1 MKKKIFLILAIV
13 LTTVVAVYAVVLIVI
28 DRASPW
34 TLMYLYGKFG
44 VEEPNKPLITEEIF
58 PFTLVYELNG
68 KRIIIEDKMLCK
80 YTGSEWYGQE
90 EGKSRTWAMEL
101 ESGGDSIVLWEGK
114 NSQGE
119 RQRIIGGVEP
129 EYYMDDVNDDYIYE
143 LPDKDDFLYPGM
155 TEEEYRNSYII
166 LETIDS
172 DGGIEEDAIVTKRA
186 LSKYGINIL
195 SWKCRSPIKNSFD

>member
-1 MKKKIFLILAIV
+1 MA
-13 LTTVVAVYAVVLIVI
+13 AYAVTMIVI

-44 VEEPNKPLITEEIF
+44 VADPKKPLITEEIF

-68 KRIIIEDKMLCK
+68 RRIIIEDKMICK
-80 YTGSEWYGQE
+80 YIGSEWHGQE
-90 EGKSRTWAMEL
+90 DGKSRTWAMEL

-129 EYYMDDVNDDYIYE
+129 EYYMDDVNDDYKYE
-143 LPDKDDFLYPGM
+143 LPDKEDFLYPGM
-155 TEEEYRNSYII
+155 TEEEYRYSYLI
-166 LETIDS
+166 LETTDS
-172 DGGIEEDAIVTKRA
+172 DGGIDEDAIVTKRA

-195 SWKCRSPIKNSFD
+195 SWKCRSPIKNRFD